1 MIISMTLTK
10 AQQGKLKKIVKSGNS
25 DKIRLTKSQLES
37 NEGPHFI
44 KLNLGQTKQVMSAL
58 NRKKGVDLTMT
69 KEQLVS
75 MNKQQSGGFFFLPFL
90 VAAAE
95 AAAPYVAGAVG
106 SYVAE
111 KAVHAIGDALFGGG
125 LAPYKKPQE
134 GGAWFDSKIGEDTY
148 LRSKDDKLTV
158 CFEKNNPIKGR
169 IEPQR
174 RGRSKGRPKGAPNKP
189 KKGKPMLT
197 IDFPDDGVE
206 EQKGEG
212 MCCSGKGKKK
222 KR

>member
-1 MIISMTLTK
+1 LSLTK
-10 AQQGKLKKIVKSGNS
+10 AQQGKLKKILKSGNS
-25 DKIRLTKSQLES
+25 DKIRLTKAQLES

-44 KLNLGQTKQVMSAL
+44 KLNVGQTKQVMSAI
-58 NRKKGVDLTMT
+58 NRKKGVDLMMT
-69 KEQLVS
+69 KDQLVN

-125 LAPYKKPQE
+125 LAPYKKPQA
-134 GGAWFDSKIGEDTY
+134 GGAWYDSKVGEDTY

-158 CFEKNNPIKGR
+158 CFEKNNPVRGKIVPEK
-169 IEPQR
+169 
-174 RGRSKGRPKGAPNKP
+174 RGRSKGRPKGAKNKP
-189 KKGKPMLT
+189 KKEKPMLT
-197 IDFPDDGVE
+197 IDFPNDGVE

-212 MCCSGKGKKK
+212 MCCSKGKKK
-222 KR
+222 KHK